1 VAFSGTKG
9 SYREIRWFLFWGAI
23 LSGIVLLGTSQTLS
37 FMLSE
42 RGASVA
48 EISCIVMATIP
59 YSWKFLLSP
68 FLKHMILQHK
78 DRTRIIKRLAF
89 ASQLLV
95 LVGLASMGFYESGGS
110 LVLLWITVLITVVS
124 ISVHDIVR
132 AYVKLRVCNKED
144 LGIVTSIENAGFRIG
159 MLMAGACLLYTAN
172 AIGWR
177 LSYIAIAV
185 SVLVMLLTTFFS
197 AGLTFVDS
205 DDAIQAERLSIARFV
220 KACVGFFKTKGVF
233 LLASIIVSFKFADS
247 CINSLKG
254 VFLHSIGIS
263 RLLFANISHIAG
275 VFTMIAGG
283 SFAGV
288 MLSRIGSKRCIQLT
302 FILQC
307 LASAIFMFLSCSK
320 VEIFP
325 LTLLINISTFVFGF
339 SNVVFRTFV
348 AEQSDGDVNIDSIL
362 LSIGSALRILAC
374 SLGGLIIEGS
384 SWMAMYTICLISNLP
399 GLMVCRKFYVRDHG
413 VDGGR
418 ERQHT

>member
-1 VAFSGTKG
+1 MAFSGTKG

-37 FMLSE
+37 FMLTE
-42 RGASVA
+42 RGSSVA
-48 EISCIVMATIP
+48 EISCIVIATIP
-59 YSWKFLLSP
+59 YSWKFTLSP
-68 FLKHMILQHK
+68 FVKHMILRHK

-95 LVGLASMGFYESGGS
+95 FVGLASMGFYESGGS
-110 LVLLWITVLITVVS
+110 LVLLWVTVLITVVS

-144 LGIVTSIENAGFRIG
+144 LGIVTSVENAGFRIG
-159 MLMAGACLLYTAN
+159 MLMAGACLLYIAN
-172 AIGWR
+172 AVGWR

-185 SVLVMLLTTFFS
+185 SVLVMSFTTFFS
-197 AGLTFVDS
+197 AWLTKLTFVDS
-205 DDAIQAERLSIARFV
+205 NGEEQDEKLSIARYI

-233 LLASIIVSFKFADS
+233 LLAFIIVSFKFADS

-283 SFAGV
+283 SLAGV
-288 MLSRIGSKRCIQLT
+288 MISRIGSERCIQFT
-302 FILQC
+302 FVLQC
-307 LASAIFMFLSCSK
+307 LASSIFMFLSCNK
-320 VEIFP
+320 VAILP
-325 LTLLINISTFVFGF
+325 LTLLINTSTFVFGF

-348 AEQSDGDVNIDSIL
+348 AEQSGGDVNIDSIL

-374 SLGGLIIEGS
+374 SLGGLIAENY
-384 SWMAMYTICLISNLP
+384 SWIAMYTICLISNLP
-399 GLMVCRKFYVRDHG
+399 GLMVCQKF
-413 VDGGR
+413 
-418 ERQHT
+418 HTKNRH